1 MVAYIL
7 DSLQSRMGA
16 LGAVWISL
24 GLTNLACL
32 VNLALPLFHT
42 AAYES
47 IMMSV
52 LLAFAMGLTLFL
64 TGQRSALIDL
74 FTQGLL
80 KT

>member
-24 GLTNLACL
+24 GLTNLACMA
-32 VNLALPLFHT
+32 NLALPLIHP
-42 AAYES
+42 AANES
-47 IMMSV
+47 ILMSV

-64 TGQRSALIDL
+64 TGQDPAVVAAPPLC
-74 FTQGLL
+74 Q
-80 KT
+80 